1 MISELSEVFELFSCQ
16 VTARRPA
23 PYRRI
28 RLHACLVLEGLC
40 QCIPSGSAA
49 FFEALPGMPGIGVA
63 MGCCWFPLNLL
74 MVSHWFP
81 IGFPLLKWCEMLPS
95 YPQLSPAEVPVS
107 EIFEMLQSSCS
118 RAGACSFS
126 LDDQPVQL
134 PIQALSWRLGW
145 FGWFSCGLSRR
156 CHRWYDFSPKPPKS
170 MYIYIY
176 LYVYIYIYIYTYIYH
191 LYPRKIWT

>member
-170 MYIYIY
+170 MYIYIH
-176 LYVYIYIYIYTYIYH
+176 IYIYH